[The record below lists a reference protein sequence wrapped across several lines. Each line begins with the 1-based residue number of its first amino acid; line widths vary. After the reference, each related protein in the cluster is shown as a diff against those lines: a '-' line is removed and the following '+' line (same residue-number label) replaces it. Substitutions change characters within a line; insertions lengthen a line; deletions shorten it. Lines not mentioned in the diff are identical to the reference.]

1 MTAPM
6 AFRWTGEAFE
16 PLPRFVRACDDTFAI
31 GEVHTLEVTED
42 RSGPSHRHYFAA
54 IREAWM
60 SLRDDAADRLRSP
73 EALRKF
79 ALIRAG
85 YADSTSMVASS
96 KAEAQRLAAFMRP
109 MDEFAVITV
118 EGATVTR
125 WTAKSQSMRA
135 MGKKDFQ
142 ASKEA
147 VLGILADML
156 GTAPGEIERH
166 AEAA

>member
-1 MTAPM
+1 MSAPM

-16 PLPRFVRACDDTFAI
+16 PLPRFVRACDATFAI
-31 GEVHTLEVTED
+31 GEVHTLEALED
-42 RSGPSHRHYFAA
+42 RSGASHRHYFAA
-54 IREAWM
+54 IRESWM
-60 SLRDDAADRLRSP
+60 SLRDDAADRFRSP

-85 YADSTSMVASS
+85 YADSTSMVAGS
-96 KAEAQRLAAFMRP
+96 KAEAQRMAAFMRP

-125 WTAKSQSMRA
+125 WTAKSQSQKA
-135 MGKKDFQ
+135 MGKAAFQ

-147 VLGILADML
+147 VLEVLADML
-156 GTAPGEIERH
+156 CTARGEIEEH
-166 AEAA
+166 ARAA